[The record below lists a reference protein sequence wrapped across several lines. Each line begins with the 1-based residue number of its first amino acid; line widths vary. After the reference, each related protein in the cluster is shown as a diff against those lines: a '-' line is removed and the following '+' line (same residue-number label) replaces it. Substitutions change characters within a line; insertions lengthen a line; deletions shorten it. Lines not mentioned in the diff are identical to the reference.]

1 LILTAA
7 RGKDYPMLEAG
18 ILVVGAAYILAAVA
32 GDMLIGV
39 LDPRS
44 QAARR

>member
-39 LDPRS
+39 LDPRG